1 MQCWEKRLAVL
12 VPLSVGLEDII
23 KMAIVVVL
31 GRAKEPSMETVQCP
45 GGARIGIFVDDCF
58 CAGRSHWVSVP
69 IVRAF
74 EGLIGRLVGMHA

>member
-31 GRAKEPSMETVQCP
+31 GRAKEPSVKTMRCP
-45 GGARIGIFVDDCF
+45 GCAFIRIFIDDCF
-58 CAGRSHWVSVP
+58 CAGRSHWGVP
-69 IVRAF
+69 FSWRPI
-74 EGLIGRLVGMHA
+74 